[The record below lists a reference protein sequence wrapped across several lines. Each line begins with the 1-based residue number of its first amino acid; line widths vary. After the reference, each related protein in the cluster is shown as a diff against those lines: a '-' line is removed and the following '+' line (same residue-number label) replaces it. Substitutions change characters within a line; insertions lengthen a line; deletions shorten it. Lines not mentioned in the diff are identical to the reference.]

1 MYLFPRAECNSFYLF
16 GFESPELPL
25 YRANIRCDFLF
36 IISKPAVG
44 SLSLL
49 PGSEVSLFVSVFK
62 NLMGLGETLN
72 SVAYS
77 CILRNSL
84 SKTSGCLSPPDPFLW
99 SEVALCP
106 NVLEKGGKKGGK
118 CVA

>member
-36 IISKPAVG
+36 IISKPALG

-49 PGSEVSLFVSVFK
+49 PGSEVSLFVSVFQ

-77 CILRNSL
+77 CILRNAL
-84 SKTSGCLSPPDPFLW
+84 SKTSSCL
-99 SEVALCP
+99 
-106 NVLEKGGKKGGK
+106 
-118 CVA
+118 